1 VAKQTIEPG
10 HSISGTIEVPGD
22 KSISHRYAILAALAR
37 GRSEISHYSAAA
49 DCQSTL
55 DCLAR
60 LSVDVEKSGRNG
72 GSQVAIVGTGIDGL
86 RASRRSL
93 DAGNSGT
100 TMRLLTGVLA
110 GQKFDSTLTGD
121 SSLRKRPMRRVI
133 DPLERMGAHIQAHE
147 ANFAPLK
154 INGSALQPIRY
165 TLPVPSAQV
174 KSAILLAGLF
184 AEGETSVEEPVCTR
198 DHTEVALHGFGGD
211 VRKVGRVVSVSGRPR
226 LDARQIMVPGD
237 LSSAVFFLGAALILP
252 GSTVIIHNVGLN
264 PTRSAVLD
272 VLGGWGAPVSIV
284 ALRGES
290 GELIG
295 DISVRHADLSGGTL
309 SGELIAQLI
318 DELPM
323 LAALGPYTEQGVEI
337 RDAAELRVKESDRI
351 AVLADNLR
359 RMGAQV
365 EERPDGL
372 RIEGRRAG
380 RMRGAE
386 IDPRGDHRMAMAF
399 AVAALGAEGRSVIR
413 DSDCVGI
420 SYPDFFKVLAN
431 TVER

>member
-1 VAKQTIEPG
+1 VAKVTVVPA
-10 HSISGTIEVPGD
+10 HSISGVVEPPGD

-60 LSVDVEKSGRNG
+60 LGVGLERAGRNG
-72 GSQVAIVGTGIDGL
+72 DAGVEITGTGIDGL
-86 RASRRSL
+86 RGARRSL

-110 GQKFDSTLTGD
+110 GQHFDSSLTGD
-121 SSLRKRPMRRVI
+121 SSLRRRPMRRVI
-133 DPLERMGAHIQAHE
+133 EPLERMGAHIQARDT
-147 ANFAPLK
+147 NFAPLEIK
-154 INGSALQPIRY
+154 GSVLQPIQY
-165 TLPVPSAQV
+165 ALPVPSAQV
-174 KSAILLAGLF
+174 KSALLLAGLF
-184 AEGETSVEEPVCTR
+184 AEGETSVEEPVSTR
-198 DHTEVALHGFGGD
+198 DHTEVALREFGAD
-211 VRKVGRVVSVSGRPR
+211 VRRTGKVVTVSGRPQ
-226 LDARQIMVPGD
+226 LEARVVMVPGD

-252 GSTVIIHNVGLN
+252 GSSLIVHNVGLN

-272 VLGGWGAPVSIV
+272 VLSGWGAPVNII

-295 DISVRHADLSGGTL
+295 DVSIRHAQLSGGTL

-323 LAALGPYTEQGVEI
+323 LAALGPYTEQGIEI

-351 AVLADNLR
+351 AVVADNLR
-359 RMGAQV
+359 RMGARV
-365 EERPDGL
+365 EELPDGL
-372 RIEGRRAG
+372 RIEGRAAG
-380 RMRGAE
+380 RLRGAE

-399 AVAALGAEGRSVIR
+399 AIAALGAEGPSIVR
-413 DSDCVGI
+413 DSEGVGI
-420 SYPDFFKVLAN
+420 SYPEFFKVLEGMF
-431 TVER
+431 ER

>member
-1 VAKQTIEPG
+1 VAKETIKPA
-10 HSISGTIEVPGD
+10 HSISGVIELPGD
-22 KSISHRYAILAALAR
+22 KSISHRYAILAALAP
-37 GRSEISHYSAAA
+37 GKSEISHYSAAA

-60 LSVDVEKSGRNG
+60 LGAGVERTGRNG
-72 GSQVAIVGTGIDGL
+72 DAQVVITGRGINGL
-86 RASRRSL
+86 RAPRGSL

-110 GQKFDSTLTGD
+110 GQHFDSMLTGD
-121 SSLRKRPMRRVI
+121 SSLRRRPMRRVI
-133 DPLERMGAHIQAHE
+133 EPLERMGARIQARE
-147 ANFAPLK
+147 ANFAPLE
-154 INGSALQPIRY
+154 IRGSALQPIQY

-174 KSAILLAGLF
+174 KSAVLLAGLF
-184 AEGETSVEEPVCTR
+184 AQGETSVEEPVRTR
-198 DHTEVALHGFGGD
+198 DHTEVALQEFGAD
-211 VRKVGRVVSVSGRPR
+211 VRRAGSVVTVSGRPR
-226 LDARQIMVPGD
+226 LEPRQAMVPGD
-237 LSSAVFFLGAALILP
+237 LSSAVFFLGAALILR
-252 GSTVIIHNVGLN
+252 GSSLVIHNVGLN

-272 VLGGWGAPVSIV
+272 VLSGWGAPVNIV

-295 DISVRHADLSGGTL
+295 DVSIRHADLAGGTL

-323 LAALGPYTEQGVEI
+323 LAALGPYTEQGVQI
-337 RDAAELRVKESDRI
+337 HDAAELRVKESDRI
-351 AVLADNLR
+351 AVLAENLR
-359 RMGAQV
+359 RMGARV

-372 RIEGRRAG
+372 RIEGRGAG
-380 RMRGAE
+380 RLRGAE

-399 AVAALGAEGRSVIR
+399 AVAALGAEGSSIIR

-420 SYPDFFKVLAN
+420 SYPDFFEVLER

>member
-1 VAKQTIEPG
+1 MAKQTIEPG

-60 LSVDVEKSGRNG
+60 LGVKVEKSGRNG
-72 GSQVAIVGTGIDGL
+72 AGDVKISGTGIDGL

-133 DPLERMGAHIQAHE
+133 DPLERMGAHIQARE

-198 DHTEVALHGFGGD
+198 DHTEVALQGFGAD

-252 GSTVIIHNVGLN
+252 GSNVIIHNVGLN

-272 VLGGWGAPVSIV
+272 VLGVWGAPVSIV

-380 RMRGAE
+380 RLRGAE
-386 IDPRGDHRMAMAF
+386 VDPRRDHRMAMAF